1 VLRALS
7 NANAIASQ
15 IGQGLAGVDYSAGSP
30 TALDAAELLR
40 RIAEGRPG
48 LRLKLLPDLER
59 TEAYSEGP
67 TPPATQRRL
76 VNWLVHDL
84 RAQLALAKGD
94 A

>member
-1 VLRALS
+1 MMTDELIEEYREAFELF
-7 NANAIASQ
+7 
-15 IGQGLAGVDYSAGSP
+15 DTDHDGS
-30 TALDAAELLR
+30 LDAAELLR